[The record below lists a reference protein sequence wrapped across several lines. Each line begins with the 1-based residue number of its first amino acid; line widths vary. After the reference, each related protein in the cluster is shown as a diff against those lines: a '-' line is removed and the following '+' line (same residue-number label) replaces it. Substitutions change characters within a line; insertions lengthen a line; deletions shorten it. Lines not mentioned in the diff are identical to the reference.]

1 MKLEYLVDR
10 PEALPTIARWH
21 YAEWGRYSAERT
33 VETMGERL
41 RGHLNRDRIPLSVVA
56 HEDDVPIG
64 TAALVEFD
72 METRRDLTPW
82 LADVVVSPERRSAGI
97 GTRVVEFIV
106 DRARELDVRRLYLFT
121 PDRESFYARMGWSV
135 LERTEYR
142 GEPVVVMQID
152 LA

>member
-1 MKLEYLVDR
+1 MQLEYLVDR
-10 PEALPTIARWH
+10 TEALPTLARWH
-21 YAEWGRYSAERT
+21 YAEWGHYSEERT

-41 RGHLNRDRIPLSVVA
+41 RGHLHRDRIPLTVVA
-56 HEDDVPIG
+56 HEGDVPIG
-64 TAALVEFD
+64 TAALVEVD

-82 LADVVVSPERRSAGI
+82 LADVVVSSERRGSGI

-106 DRARELDVRRLYLFT
+106 ERARELGVRRLYLFT

>member
-1 MKLEYLVDR
+1 MRLDYLADR
-10 PEALPTIARWH
+10 PEALPMLARWH
-21 YAEWGRYSAERT
+21 HAEWGRYSADRT

-41 RGHLNRDRIPLSVVA
+41 RGHLNRDQIPLCVVA
-56 HEDDVPIG
+56 HEEGIPVG
-64 TAALVEFD
+64 TAGLVEFD

-82 LADVVVSPERRSAGI
+82 LADVVVDPERRNAGI

-106 DRARELDVRRLYLFT
+106 ARARDLGVKRLYLFT

-142 GEPVVVMQID
+142 GEQVVIMQID